1 MSGAEELVR
10 SMALAARDA
19 SRILGASDREVRDD
33 VLRRLARTLLTNK
46 DALLLANQTDVARAR
61 GAGLPPAVIDRI
73 GLSDSTFAAMV
84 EGLLQIA
91 DCADPIGAVTDLKR
105 QPSGI
110 EVGRMRVPIG
120 VIGIIYEARPNVTI
134 DAAALCIK
142 SGNACILRGGRE
154 ALLSN
159 VALGELIKTAL
170 EDESLPAAAVQVVN
184 TDDRAIVDAMAGAAG
199 LIDVIIPRG
208 GRGLIERLMEV
219 ARVPMIK
226 HLEGICH
233 VFVDETAKMNFA
245 LAIADNAKTQRYGTC
260 NTMETLLVHDSIAP
274 RFLPEIGALYRS
286 KGVEMRGDARARQL
300 LTDIGAATEDD
311 WRSEYLAP
319 IVAIRVVDSLDA
331 AIAHINHYGSHHTD
345 AIITED
351 PEHTRRFLREV
362 DSASVLNNASTRF
375 ADGFE
380 FGLGAEIGISNDKL
394 HARGP
399 VGLEGLTSVKYIV
412 YGQGQVRE
420 N

>member
-1 MSGAEELVR
+1 MSGAEELVTA
-10 SMALAARDA
+10 MALKARDA
-19 SRILGASDREVRDD
+19 SRILGASGCHQRDS
-33 VLRRLARTLLTNK
+33 VLRRLARMLLAK
-46 DALLLANQTDVARAR
+46 KEQLLLANQSDVARAR
-61 GAGLPPAVIDRI
+61 ETGLSAAVIDRV
-73 GLSDSTFAAMV
+73 GLSDRAFAAMV
-84 EGLLQIA
+84 DGLVQIA
-91 DCADPIGAVTDLKR
+91 DAPDPIGAITDLRR

-142 SGNACILRGGRE
+142 SGNACLLRGGRE
-154 ALLSN
+154 ALLTN
-159 VALGELIKTAL
+159 VALGELIKAAL
-170 EDESLPAAAVQVVN
+170 EEESLPASAVQVVN
-184 TDDRAIVDAMAGAAG
+184 TDDRAMVDAMAGAAG

-226 HLEGICH
+226 HLEGVCH
-233 VFVDETAKMNFA
+233 VFVDESARMNFA

-260 NTMETLLVHDSIAP
+260 NTMETLLVHDAIAP
-274 RFLPEIGALYRS
+274 RFLPEIGAVYRA
-286 KGVEMRGDARARQL
+286 KGVEMRGDARAREL
-300 LTDIGAATEDD
+300 VADIGTATEDD
-311 WRSEYLAP
+311 WRCEYLAP

-345 AIITED
+345 AIVTEN
-351 PEHTRRFLREV
+351 PAHTQRFLREV

-420 N
+420 S